1 MYMNMFGAVFR
12 FNRTDALYWG
22 GVSFQLTWCVCRGSV
37 SFLPELIYLFENWL
51 VGWVGNR
58 ICIPR
63 PTNANLFPPL
73 TRLDL
78 QCFLGAFDIVFDE
91 MILKCFTCY
100 CFASFG
106 RPLWLWSDGPAMEP
120 YFFIIQCF
128 VFLRCL
134 TLGQILSRRET
145 PALYIRTWS

>member
-1 MYMNMFGAVFR
+1 MQ
-12 FNRTDALYWG
+12 TC
-22 GVSFQLTWCVCRGSV
+22 S
-37 SFLPELIYLFENWL
+37 LPPA
-51 VGWVGNR
+51 WVG
-58 ICIPR
+58 
-63 PTNANLFPPL
+63 L
-73 TRLDL
+73 TGLDL

-134 TLGQILSRRET
+134 TLGQFLYRRET
-145 PALYIRTWS
+145 PALYIYRDYSQNIYVMCRIFSRPWIAGVEFFQAARGPRDSVIVIVIVIILFIPNLRIKQFMPNLGI